1 MALRSNNHWCLLP
14 RVKAKKNTKFR
25 VLLRI
30 LRYLFDD
37 VLTTQHSLIAE
48 RQMAVTSLLTLQQ
61 KPDTSA
67 VRRESTVSFLR
78 RNLLS
83 V

>member
-1 MALRSNNHWCLLP
+1 M
-14 RVKAKKNTKFR
+14 NTKFR
-25 VLLRI
+25 DILRI

-37 VLTTQHSLIAE
+37 ALTTQHSLNVE

-61 KPDTSA
+61 KPDTSD
-67 VRRESTVSFLR
+67 VRKEHTVSFFK

-83 V
+83 L